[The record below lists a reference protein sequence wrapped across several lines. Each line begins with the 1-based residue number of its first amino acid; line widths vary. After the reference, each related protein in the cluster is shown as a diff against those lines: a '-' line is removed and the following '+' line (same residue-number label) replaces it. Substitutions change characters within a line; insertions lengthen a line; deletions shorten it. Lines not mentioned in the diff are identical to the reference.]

1 MAHDGDNGKLRQKPA
16 MLGDVARPALTER
29 RKAQTRRDIAETA
42 LTLFARDGYDDV
54 SAEAIA
60 EETGVSLRTFYRY
73 FSTKDEVLSPIITE
87 ATAEIVGAIAARPAR
102 ESLATAVQRA
112 YAEIRPQQGPEG
124 VRALIGFLTDVPAL
138 RARWLSDLR
147 TIEDAL
153 VPVVQRRARRPM
165 SDEQALITAAAIV
178 TALRIAV
185 ETVVRSPAN
194 HPPAEALG
202 RALKYLREG
211 ANL

>member
-1 MAHDGDNGKLRQKPA
+1 MTVLVINGKVRQKPA
-16 MLGDVARPALTER
+16 MLGSVARPALTER
-29 RKAQTRRDIAETA
+29 RKAQTRREIAETA
-42 LTLFARDGYDDV
+42 LALFARDGYDNV

-60 EETGVSLRTFYRY
+60 AEAGVSLRTFYRY

-87 ATAEIVGAIAARPAR
+87 ATQEFVAAIAARPAR
-102 ESLATAVQRA
+102 EGLATAVQRA
-112 YAEIRPQQGPEG
+112 YEGIRPQQGPEG
-124 VRALIGFLTDVPAL
+124 VRALIGLLTDVPAL

-153 VPVVQRRARRPM
+153 LPVVQRRARRPM
-165 SDEQALITAAAIV
+165 SDDQARITAAAIV

-185 ETVVRSPAN
+185 ETLARSPAN
-194 HPPAEALG
+194 DPPIDALA

>member
-1 MAHDGDNGKLRQKPA
+1 
-16 MLGDVARPALTER
+16 VARPALTER
-29 RKAQTRRDIAETA
+29 RKAQTRREIAETA
-42 LTLFARDGYDDV
+42 LALFARDGYDSV

-60 EETGVSLRTFYRY
+60 AEAGVSLRTFYRY

-87 ATAEIVGAIAARPAR
+87 STHEFVEAIAARPAQ
-102 ESLATAVQRA
+102 EGLATAAQRA
-112 YAEIRPQQGPEG
+112 YEEITPQQGPEG
-124 VRALIGFLTDVPAL
+124 VRALISLLTEVPAL

-147 TIEDAL
+147 TIEDTL
-153 VPVVQRRARRPM
+153 LPIVHGRARRPV
-165 SDEQALITAAAIV
+165 SDEQARVTAAAIV

-185 ETVVRSPAN
+185 ETLVRSPAN
-194 HPPAEALG
+194 DPPIDVLA

>member
-1 MAHDGDNGKLRQKPA
+1 
-16 MLGDVARPALTER
+16 MLGSVARPALTER
-29 RKAQTRRDIAETA
+29 RKAQTRREIAETA
-42 LTLFARDGYDDV
+42 LALFARDGYDNV

-60 EETGVSLRTFYRY
+60 AEAGVSLRTFYRY

-87 ATAEIVGAIAARPAR
+87 ATQEFVAAIDARPAR
-102 ESLATAVQRA
+102 EGLATAVQRA
-112 YAEIRPQQGPEG
+112 YEGIRPQQGPEG
-124 VRALIGFLTDVPAL
+124 VRALIGLLTDVPAL

-153 VPVVQRRARRPM
+153 LPVVQRRARRPM
-165 SDEQALITAAAIV
+165 RDDQARITAAAIV

-185 ETVVRSPAN
+185 ETLARSPAN
-194 HPPAEALG
+194 DPPIDALA

>member
-1 MAHDGDNGKLRQKPA
+1 
-16 MLGDVARPALTER
+16 VARPALTER
-29 RKAQTRRDIAETA
+29 RKAQTRREIAETA
-42 LTLFARDGYDDV
+42 LALFARDGYDNV

-60 EETGVSLRTFYRY
+60 AEAGVSLRTFYRY

-87 ATAEIVGAIAARPAR
+87 ATQELVAAIAARPAR
-102 ESLATAVQRA
+102 EGLATAVQRA
-112 YAEIRPQQGPEG
+112 YEGIRPQQGPEG
-124 VRALIGFLTDVPAL
+124 VGALIGLLTDVPAL

-153 VPVVQRRARRPM
+153 RRRV
-165 SDEQALITAAAIV
+165 SDEQARITAAAIV
-178 TALRIAV
+178 AALRIAV
-185 ETVVRSPAN
+185 ESLVRSPAN
-194 HPPAEALG
+194 DPPVDVLA